1 MGILASIR
9 KYRGRLREYVTGICR
24 ALRGSSGEAGDAEK
38 PNMGTIGEQLAER
51 YLRKLGYQIVERS
64 NQSRAGE
71 IDLIAIDRRT
81 VVFVEVKTRRS
92 HERGHPADAV
102 DRDKQRRLVRLALAW
117 LKRQR
122 LLDARVRFDVI
133 AITMA
138 DAASSADVR
147 HYQSAFESDLRW
159 QFFA

>member
-1 MGILASIR
+1 VILRWIR
-9 KYRGRLREYVTGICR
+9 AIRGRLAEYCR
-24 ALRGSSGEAGDAEK
+24 HFGRAWSTAAPCQGEAEPTDLGTTGERIAE
-38 PNMGTIGEQLAER
+38 QF
-51 YLRKLGYQIVERS
+51 LRKLGYQIVERS
-64 NQSRAGE
+64 KQSRTGE

-133 AITMA
+133 AVTLA
-138 DAASSADVR
+138 DAESSAELQ
-147 HYQSAFESDLRW
+147 HYKCAFESDLRW